1 MRLNILIMILFLAIS
16 YSQEWN
22 YSADILQKKTENNR
36 EIRLFKADKIN
47 NNQVNIYN
55 DTISIFTN
63 EAKQYIDTNELHLI
77 GPVTMINGP
86 DSLTCQNMIFWYE
99 IDSLHAYGNVK
110 FKFKDNKLETDSL
123 IYVETNGF
131 RGYSFESLNGSK
143 FIDDQYQISAKE
155 IKYNDITQNMKLLED
170 AKLKTDKQG
179 ASGNIMNLNFQD
191 SLITD
196 ISIENNGYLFN
207 NHYAIV
213 NKFTP
218 QLFQDE
224 MQGNLI
230 HVNFENQ
237 NLNKIKIQG
246 MAQSIYYVVNDS
258 SYLMGF
264 NEASGDT
271 ISIKYLNDDLNQI
284 KISGDARGIFYPEKG
299 QTKID
304 SILEYKAQFIDYNIN
319 EQKTFLKND
328 VEINYYNTELISN
341 RVMVNWKNNTLYA
354 NSDNNELSKILSQN
368 QKPISGED
376 LEFDLINKKGVINLG
391 KTTVGDGIYKS
402 NIIYRQEPNIYHM
415 QKSIYTTC

>member
-1 MRLNILIMILFLAIS
+1 
-16 YSQEWN
+16 
-22 YSADILQKKTENNR
+22 
-36 EIRLFKADKIN
+36 
-47 NNQVNIYN
+47 
-55 DTISIFTN
+55 
-63 EAKQYIDTNELHLI
+63 
-77 GPVTMINGP
+77 MINGP

-218 QLFQDE
+218 QLFQDDCE
-224 MQGNLI
+224 LTI
-230 HVNFENQ
+230 HTQLYLKVDLVVSN
-237 NLNKIKIQG
+237 
-246 MAQSIYYVVNDS
+246 YV
-258 SYLMGF
+258 
-264 NEASGDT
+264 
-271 ISIKYLNDDLNQI
+271 
-284 KISGDARGIFYPEKG
+284 
-299 QTKID
+299 
-304 SILEYKAQFIDYNIN
+304 
-319 EQKTFLKND
+319 
-328 VEINYYNTELISN
+328 
-341 RVMVNWKNNTLYA
+341 
-354 NSDNNELSKILSQN
+354 
-368 QKPISGED
+368 
-376 LEFDLINKKGVINLG
+376 
-391 KTTVGDGIYKS
+391 
-402 NIIYRQEPNIYHM
+402 
-415 QKSIYTTC
+415 